1 VPESTTPASSVSPSA
16 ALSAFPLLTTLF
28 ALLAAHRPAFRQER
42 PYQRVTGLVLGWLL
56 VFERH
61 TLTRVL
67 AALGLVEVDWS
78 GFYRLLA
85 RPRFAY
91 DRLTRCLLRQT
102 LVLAVASA
110 PYLVALDGVVIPR
123 HSKTMPGTGWVL
135 APQTAPFRRGL
146 RRGQRFVDACWL
158 PLPTAA
164 GCSRAVPLRW
174 DPAFPPKAVAAQ
186 GVTPRTEWE
195 TGLTQLTWVRSELD
209 AAGRTDQQVLAIA
222 DTTFGAKGLWQDL
235 PDRVDLLVRCAK
247 NRALFALP
255 TPSPPGTRGRTRVYG
270 EQARHPGDW
279 LTERTGWQHTVVTVR
294 GRDIPLTY
302 RTEGPYLLKGAA
314 HRPVFLLVVRG
325 VEKRSPRHKRREPAF
340 WLVSA
345 RRDADGTWHLPYPA
359 PDLLAWA
366 WQRWEVEVAHREQK
380 TGFGVG
386 EPQCWGPRSAVTAV
400 QVAGWIYGLTVLAGI
415 RAWGLG
421 RAPTAPPTRWWRG
434 SGRWS
439 LGQLWTALRGEVWDL
454 GEFRPVWGRTGGD
467 WWEMADWLDAHTNA
481 LLASGRT

>member
-1 VPESTTPASSVSPSA
+1 VSP
-16 ALSAFPLLTTLF
+16 FPLLTTLF

-67 AALGLVEVDWS
+67 AALGLVDADWS
-78 GFYRLLA
+78 GFYRLLG

-123 HSKTMPGTGWVL
+123 HSKTMPGTGWLL

-146 RRGQRFVDACWL
+146 RRGQRFVDCCWL
-158 PLPTAA
+158 PLPNAA
-164 GCSRAVPLRW
+164 GYSRAVPLRW
-174 DPAFPPKAVAAQ
+174 DPAFPPKAVPAK

-195 TGLTQLTWVRSELD
+195 AGLAQLSWLRAELD
-209 AAGRTDQQVLAIA
+209 AAGRPDQRVLGITDAS
-222 DTTFGAKGLWQDL
+222 FGATRMWQGL
-235 PDRVDLLVRCAK
+235 PDGVDLLTRCAK

-255 TPSPPGTRGRTRVYG
+255 PAREPGQKGRNRIYG

-279 LTERTGWQHTVVTVR
+279 LSERAGWSRTTVTVR
-294 GRDIPLTY
+294 GREIPVTY
-302 RTEGPYLLKGAA
+302 RVEGPYLLKGAA
-314 HRPVFLLVVRG
+314 QHPVFLLVVKG
-325 VEKRSPRHKRREPAF
+325 IEKRSPRHKRRDPSF

-345 RRDADGTWHLPYPA
+345 RQQADGAWQLPYPA
-359 PDLLAWA
+359 TDLLAWA
-366 WQRWEVEVAHREQK
+366 WQRWEIEVAHREQK

-400 QVAGWIYGLTVLAGI
+400 QLAGWIYGVTVLAGLLT
-415 RAWGLG
+415 WGQG
-421 RAPTAPPTRWWRG
+421 RAPTAPATRWWHG

-439 LGQLWTALRGEVWDL
+439 LGQLWTALRGEVWDA
-454 GEFRPVWGRTGGD
+454 GDFRPVWSRSGSN
-467 WWEMADWLDAHTNA
+467 WWEMVDWLDTQTNA